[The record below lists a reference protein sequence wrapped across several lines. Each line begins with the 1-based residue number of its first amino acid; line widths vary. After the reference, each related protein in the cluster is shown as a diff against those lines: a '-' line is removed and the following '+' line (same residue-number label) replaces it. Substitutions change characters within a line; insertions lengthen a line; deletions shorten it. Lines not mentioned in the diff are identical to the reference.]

1 MGTSNFAFG
10 NTSKVYAVLM
20 NREETYKECSECG
33 ERHYDY
39 DYKKEDFE
47 NLICCEGAE
56 LEEET
61 ETISADSSEYED
73 FVDYIRDTA
82 ENKETKYNYNEE
94 DKSDNANN
102 YAARDV
108 FSFRIDK
115 SYGDITVEIQI
126 TAQIV
131 SAYYEGASLDY
142 RLEIY
147 NGGEWSEVENGYYVT
162 TEKDIIEDLFEIKY
176 SDHTYSEM
184 NKGLRNILSKKAVA
198 WAEEEVEQMKN
209 LIEEIFTSVT
219 TYKLDVI
226 GTASNGETFYKLAE

>member
-33 ERHYDY
+33 EIHYDY

-47 NLICCEGAE
+47 NLTCCEGVE

-61 ETISADSSEYED
+61 KYVIPDKWEYDD
-73 FVDYIRDTA
+73 FVECIRETA
-82 ENKETKYNYNEE
+82 KNKETKYNYNEE
-94 DKSDNANN
+94 DKSDGDRN
-102 YAARDV
+102 YPARDV
-108 FSFRIDK
+108 FSFSIDK
-115 SYGDITVEIQI
+115 SYGDIAVELLI

-147 NGGEWSEVENGYYVT
+147 NGGDFSEAENDYYKT
-162 TEKDIIEDLFEIKY
+162 TEEDIIEDLFETKY

-184 NKGLRNILSKKAVA
+184 SRGLRTILSKKAVA
-198 WAEEEVEQMKN
+198 WAEKEVEQMKN